1 MCLKHMSDALA
12 KSYNQIHNTKPTI
25 QNKGI
30 NIQRVSVSPKYIPN
44 KSIGDHLIRIADEQ
58 Q

>member
-1 MCLKHMSDALA
+1 MSDALA
-12 KSYNQIHNTKPTI
+12 KSYNQIHNAKPTI
-25 QNKGI
+25 QNKDI
-30 NIQRVSVSPKYIPN
+30 NNQRVSVSPKYIPN